1 MQMYEGNAECKKWA
15 QPNNRHIQH
24 FGSNL
29 LHFQWV
35 GPISDINAEF
45 DLINKDGGDEILFTE
60 FIDWALEK
68 DLDIEDD
75 DDNC

>member
-1 MQMYEGNAECKKWA
+1 M
-15 QPNNRHIQH
+15 
-24 FGSNL
+24 
-29 LHFQWV
+29 

-45 DLINKDGGDEILFTE
+45 DLINKDGGDEILFAE

-75 DDNC
+75 DDFWNHVLDVMIMISQNIQFVPAPKQ

>member
-1 MQMYEGNAECKKWA
+1 M
-15 QPNNRHIQH
+15 
-24 FGSNL
+24 
-29 LHFQWV
+29 HFQWV

-45 DLINKDGGDEILFTE
+45 DQINKDGGDEILFTE

-75 DDNC
+75 DDNF

>member
-1 MQMYEGNAECKKWA
+1 MY
-15 QPNNRHIQH
+15 
-24 FGSNL
+24 L
-29 LHFQWV
+29 TFQWV

-45 DLINKDGGDEILFTE
+45 DLINKDGGDEILFAE

-75 DDNC
+75 DDF